1 MASLNQ
7 RVKGAVLTAPYLLHK
22 IQSQSSTNQHIFN
35 AAVKRLL
42 PYRTSMEIEHMP
54 IDLVLVNRKVNI
66 SKLNEKYNDIYEFD
80 LGGYIFSKGYTIEE
94 SKISI
99 HNWQYLEPTYNIL
112 NVLKKHTLIDDN
124 GSLHI
129 HVNICSW
136 YNCENLNPIQKY
148 HRALGYMLLGN
159 STSDTICNFLNYIL
173 DKVAILFGIII
184 KEDTFD
190 YSTGYL
196 KSIHEGS
203 IGKGNKRTIGFLS
216 DILDNIVETTRYYNK
231 YTKYR
236 KEIIGH
242 RFGKLNSTS
251 HDKRSDKK
259 IPAESCKLNWINI
272 RSNPTTIEY
281 RTGPCT
287 FDYSEIINY
296 CIGCNRITKE
306 FLNFID
312 YIGERTERTAVLP

>member
-42 PYRTSMEIEHMP
+42 PHRTSMEIEHMP
-54 IDLVLVNRKVNI
+54 IELDLFNSKINI
-66 SKLNEKYNDIYEFD
+66 LKLNDKYNDIYEFD
-80 LGGYIFSKGYTIEE
+80 LNGNIFSKSHAIDE

-99 HNWQYLEPTYNIL
+99 YNWQYLEPTYNIL
-112 NVLKKHTLIDDN
+112 NVLKEHTSIDDN

-129 HVNICSW
+129 HVNLHDW
-136 YNCENLNPIQKY
+136 YHCMGLNDIQKY
-148 HRALGYMLLGN
+148 HRALGYKILAHSG
-159 STSDTICNFLNYIL
+159 SDEVCYFLKYIL
-173 DKVAILFGIII
+173 DKLGKLFSITLN
-184 KEDTFD
+184 ESTFD
-190 YSTGYL
+190 YSIGYL
-196 KSIHEGS
+196 KGISEFES
-203 IGKGNKRTIGFLS
+203 GKGNKRAIGFLN
-216 DILDNIVETTRYYNK
+216 DDLHDIVERTRYFGEYMT
-231 YTKYR
+231 YLR
-236 KEIIGH
+236 KMSGQGDNH
-242 RFGKLNSTS
+242 QQR
-251 HDKRSDKK
+251 KK
-259 IPAESCKLNWINI
+259 KGIPESSWKLNWINL
-272 RSNPTTIEY
+272 RGCPTTIEY